1 MADEQMKRSPSG
13 EAPDRDR
20 RAAATTPAKRRKR
33 YRLYRGA
40 PPPPRAWYGFS
51 GTYTHGVDAKGRM
64 IIPASFREHLGQV
77 FAVAPSM
84 DFKAVAVYPLEAW
97 AAQRDELLA
106 LCDRDARLRP
116 VLEQFS
122 KYSYTDSEVDAQGR
136 LLLPQKLRSWL
147 LSDVREVEING
158 AVTHIRVI
166 DSAEGAKQDQNF
178 LTEHPDVLALIAQ
191 AQQKE

>member
-1 MADEQMKRSPSG
+1 MAEEQKKRSPSG
-13 EAPDRDR
+13 ETPDRDSHAP
-20 RAAATTPAKRRKR
+20 AAEKRRKR

-40 PPPPRAWYGFS
+40 PPPPPKWYGFS

-64 IIPASFREHLGQV
+64 IIPSSFRDHLGSV

-97 AAQRDELLA
+97 AAQRDELLS
-106 LCDRDARLRP
+106 LCDKDARLRP

-136 LLLPQKLRSWL
+136 LLLPQKIRSWL
-147 LSDVREVEING
+147 LRDVREVEING

-166 DSAEGAKQDQNF
+166 DSAEGMKQDKDF
-178 LTEHPDVLALIAQ
+178 LTEYPDVLALIAQ
-191 AQQKE
+191 AQQKNN

>member
-1 MADEQMKRSPSG
+1 MGRSPSG
-13 EAPDRDR
+13 QLPDGDQRASASATVR
-20 RAAATTPAKRRKR
+20 RVRR
-33 YRLYRGA
+33 YRLRRGA
-40 PPPPRAWYGFS
+40 PPPPPAWYGFS

-64 IIPASFREHLGQV
+64 IIPSSFREHLGHT

-84 DFKAVAVYPLEAW
+84 DFSAVAVYPLAAW
-97 AAQRDELLA
+97 AAQRDELLS

-147 LSDVREVEING
+147 LKDVREVEING
-158 AVTHIRVI
+158 AVTYIRVI
-166 DSAEGAKQDQNF
+166 DSMAGAKQDQDF
-178 LTEHPDVLALIAQ
+178 LTDHPDVLALIAQ
-191 AQQKE
+191 AQQKNI